1 MEHLRNLEK
10 RYGIDVRV
18 YNPIDVSSFQP
29 TEKAKLIW
37 LEAAGSVTLEFPDL
51 VGLVKKAQTHHVLT
65 ALDNTWGA
73 GLAFNAFDFSDA
85 HLSVDV
91 TVHALT
97 KYPSGGGDILM
108 GSVVTRER
116 ALHHQLFRTHAIQ
129 GISVSG
135 DDVAQVQRSLAS
147 MRIRYAAQSESAL
160 QLLAWLKQQPEFVQ
174 VLHPAD
180 SSAAGHSYWKDIC
193 VDQHS
198 AGLVSVIFKPEFDL
212 QDIRQFCD
220 ALSLFKLG
228 FSWGGPVSLVM
239 LYDLKDMR
247 ALEHT
252 HLQQGRSMSTP
263 IIIAKKTTNTQQ
275 DVVLHSKFANR
286 HGLIAGATGTGKTVT
301 LKVLAESFSRLGVP
315 VFLADAKGDVS
326 SLAQAGASNPK
337 FDERIKSLGIDSIPF
352 AASPVVFWDLFAEQ
366 GHPIRTTITEIG
378 PLLLA
383 RMLNLN
389 DTQEGVLSAVFRIAD
404 DQGMLLIDF
413 KDLKAMIGYVSE
425 HAAEFKA
432 EYGNLSPASLGAI
445 QRNLLALADQ
455 GGDQFFGEPSLNILD
470 FIQTDSNGHGYIN
483 ILAADKLMN
492 TPKLYATFLLWMLSE
507 LFEQLPEVG
516 DMDKPKL
523 VFFFDEA
530 HLLFDNASAALQEK
544 IEQVVRLIRSKGVG
558 IYFVTQNPLDLP
570 ESVLGQLGNRVQH
583 ALRAF
588 TPKDQKAV
596 KTAADTFRANPEFK
610 VEQAITELAVGEALI
625 SCLDEQGTPQVVER
639 AWVMP
644 PYSSF
649 SPISPEQ
656 RQTLIS
662 QSIVAGIYEKSLD
675 RESAFELLQNKV
687 VERQQQAVQIE
698 QEKQQTKEQ
707 EALAKQ
713 KAKEAET
720 LAKQQAREQERIAK
734 EQQKE
739 AEREAKQREK
749 LIQDT
754 VGTFAKSAARSLGG
768 STGQKIVRGL
778 LGSLFGRK

>member
-1 MEHLRNLEK
+1 
-10 RYGIDVRV
+10 
-18 YNPIDVSSFQP
+18 
-29 TEKAKLIW
+29 
-37 LEAAGSVTLEFPDL
+37 
-51 VGLVKKAQTHHVLT
+51 
-65 ALDNTWGA
+65 
-73 GLAFNAFDFSDA
+73 
-85 HLSVDV
+85 
-91 TVHALT
+91 
-97 KYPSGGGDILM
+97 
-108 GSVVTRER
+108 
-116 ALHHQLFRTHAIQ
+116 
-129 GISVSG
+129 
-135 DDVAQVQRSLAS
+135 
-147 MRIRYAAQSESAL
+147 
-160 QLLAWLKQQPEFVQ
+160 
-174 VLHPAD
+174 
-180 SSAAGHSYWKDIC
+180 
-193 VDQHS
+193 
-198 AGLVSVIFKPEFDL
+198 
-212 QDIRQFCD
+212 
-220 ALSLFKLG
+220 
-228 FSWGGPVSLVM
+228 
-239 LYDLKDMR
+239 
-247 ALEHT
+247 
-252 HLQQGRSMSTP
+252 MSTP

-625 SCLDEQGTPQVVER
+625 SCLDEQGTPQVVQR

-656 RQTLIS
+656 RQALIS
-662 QSIVAGIYEKSLD
+662 QSIVAGIYEKRLD

-698 QEKQQTKEQ
+698 QEKQQAKEQ
-707 EALAKQ
+707 ELLAKQ
-713 KAKEAET
+713 QAKEAET

-734 EQQKE
+734 EQQKG

>member
-1 MEHLRNLEK
+1 
-10 RYGIDVRV
+10 
-18 YNPIDVSSFQP
+18 
-29 TEKAKLIW
+29 
-37 LEAAGSVTLEFPDL
+37 
-51 VGLVKKAQTHHVLT
+51 
-65 ALDNTWGA
+65 
-73 GLAFNAFDFSDA
+73 
-85 HLSVDV
+85 
-91 TVHALT
+91 
-97 KYPSGGGDILM
+97 
-108 GSVVTRER
+108 
-116 ALHHQLFRTHAIQ
+116 
-129 GISVSG
+129 
-135 DDVAQVQRSLAS
+135 
-147 MRIRYAAQSESAL
+147 
-160 QLLAWLKQQPEFVQ
+160 
-174 VLHPAD
+174 
-180 SSAAGHSYWKDIC
+180 
-193 VDQHS
+193 
-198 AGLVSVIFKPEFDL
+198 
-212 QDIRQFCD
+212 
-220 ALSLFKLG
+220 
-228 FSWGGPVSLVM
+228 
-239 LYDLKDMR
+239 
-247 ALEHT
+247 
-252 HLQQGRSMSTP
+252 MSTP

-352 AASPVVFWDLFAEQ
+352 AASPVMFWDLFAEQ

-656 RQTLIS
+656 RQALIS
-662 QSIVAGIYEKSLD
+662 QSIVAGIYEKRLD
-675 RESAFELLQNKV
+675 RESAFELLPNKV

-698 QEKQQTKEQ
+698 QEKQQAKEQ
-707 EALAKQ
+707 ELLAKQ
-713 KAKEAET
+713 QAKEAEK

>member
-1 MEHLRNLEK
+1 
-10 RYGIDVRV
+10 
-18 YNPIDVSSFQP
+18 
-29 TEKAKLIW
+29 
-37 LEAAGSVTLEFPDL
+37 
-51 VGLVKKAQTHHVLT
+51 
-65 ALDNTWGA
+65 
-73 GLAFNAFDFSDA
+73 
-85 HLSVDV
+85 
-91 TVHALT
+91 
-97 KYPSGGGDILM
+97 
-108 GSVVTRER
+108 
-116 ALHHQLFRTHAIQ
+116 
-129 GISVSG
+129 
-135 DDVAQVQRSLAS
+135 
-147 MRIRYAAQSESAL
+147 
-160 QLLAWLKQQPEFVQ
+160 
-174 VLHPAD
+174 
-180 SSAAGHSYWKDIC
+180 
-193 VDQHS
+193 
-198 AGLVSVIFKPEFDL
+198 
-212 QDIRQFCD
+212 
-220 ALSLFKLG
+220 
-228 FSWGGPVSLVM
+228 
-239 LYDLKDMR
+239 
-247 ALEHT
+247 
-252 HLQQGRSMSTP
+252 MSTP

-625 SCLDEQGTPQVVER
+625 SCLDEQGTPQVVQR

-649 SPISPEQ
+649 SPISSEQ
-656 RQTLIS
+656 RQALIS
-662 QSIVAGIYEKSLD
+662 QSIVAGIYEKRLD

-698 QEKQQTKEQ
+698 QEKQQAKEQ
-707 EALAKQ
+707 ELLAKQ
-713 KAKEAET
+713 QAKEAEK

>member
-1 MEHLRNLEK
+1 
-10 RYGIDVRV
+10 
-18 YNPIDVSSFQP
+18 
-29 TEKAKLIW
+29 
-37 LEAAGSVTLEFPDL
+37 
-51 VGLVKKAQTHHVLT
+51 
-65 ALDNTWGA
+65 
-73 GLAFNAFDFSDA
+73 
-85 HLSVDV
+85 
-91 TVHALT
+91 
-97 KYPSGGGDILM
+97 
-108 GSVVTRER
+108 
-116 ALHHQLFRTHAIQ
+116 
-129 GISVSG
+129 
-135 DDVAQVQRSLAS
+135 
-147 MRIRYAAQSESAL
+147 
-160 QLLAWLKQQPEFVQ
+160 
-174 VLHPAD
+174 
-180 SSAAGHSYWKDIC
+180 
-193 VDQHS
+193 
-198 AGLVSVIFKPEFDL
+198 
-212 QDIRQFCD
+212 
-220 ALSLFKLG
+220 
-228 FSWGGPVSLVM
+228 
-239 LYDLKDMR
+239 
-247 ALEHT
+247 
-252 HLQQGRSMSTP
+252 MSTP

-625 SCLDEQGTPQVVER
+625 SCLDEQGTPQVVQR

-656 RQTLIS
+656 RQALIS

-698 QEKQQTKEQ
+698 QEKQQAKEQ
-707 EALAKQ
+707 ELLAKQ
-713 KAKEAET
+713 QAKEAET

-734 EQQKE
+734 EQQKG

>member
-1 MEHLRNLEK
+1 
-10 RYGIDVRV
+10 
-18 YNPIDVSSFQP
+18 
-29 TEKAKLIW
+29 
-37 LEAAGSVTLEFPDL
+37 
-51 VGLVKKAQTHHVLT
+51 
-65 ALDNTWGA
+65 
-73 GLAFNAFDFSDA
+73 
-85 HLSVDV
+85 
-91 TVHALT
+91 
-97 KYPSGGGDILM
+97 
-108 GSVVTRER
+108 
-116 ALHHQLFRTHAIQ
+116 
-129 GISVSG
+129 
-135 DDVAQVQRSLAS
+135 
-147 MRIRYAAQSESAL
+147 
-160 QLLAWLKQQPEFVQ
+160 
-174 VLHPAD
+174 
-180 SSAAGHSYWKDIC
+180 
-193 VDQHS
+193 
-198 AGLVSVIFKPEFDL
+198 
-212 QDIRQFCD
+212 
-220 ALSLFKLG
+220 
-228 FSWGGPVSLVM
+228 
-239 LYDLKDMR
+239 
-247 ALEHT
+247 
-252 HLQQGRSMSTP
+252 MSTP

-337 FDERIKSLGIDSIPF
+337 FDERIKSLGINSIPF

-625 SCLDEQGTPQVVER
+625 SCLDEQGTPQIVER

-656 RQTLIS
+656 HQTLIS

-698 QEKQQTKEQ
+698 QEKQQAKEQ

-713 KAKEAET
+713 QAKEAET
-720 LAKQQAREQERIAK
+720 LAKQQAREQARISK

-754 VGTFAKSAARSLGG
+754 VGTFAKSAARSLVG

>member
-1 MEHLRNLEK
+1 
-10 RYGIDVRV
+10 
-18 YNPIDVSSFQP
+18 
-29 TEKAKLIW
+29 
-37 LEAAGSVTLEFPDL
+37 
-51 VGLVKKAQTHHVLT
+51 
-65 ALDNTWGA
+65 
-73 GLAFNAFDFSDA
+73 
-85 HLSVDV
+85 
-91 TVHALT
+91 
-97 KYPSGGGDILM
+97 
-108 GSVVTRER
+108 
-116 ALHHQLFRTHAIQ
+116 
-129 GISVSG
+129 
-135 DDVAQVQRSLAS
+135 
-147 MRIRYAAQSESAL
+147 
-160 QLLAWLKQQPEFVQ
+160 
-174 VLHPAD
+174 
-180 SSAAGHSYWKDIC
+180 
-193 VDQHS
+193 
-198 AGLVSVIFKPEFDL
+198 
-212 QDIRQFCD
+212 
-220 ALSLFKLG
+220 
-228 FSWGGPVSLVM
+228 
-239 LYDLKDMR
+239 
-247 ALEHT
+247 
-252 HLQQGRSMSTP
+252 MSTP

-698 QEKQQTKEQ
+698 QEKQQAKEQ
-707 EALAKQ
+707 ELLAKQ
-713 KAKEAET
+713 QAKEAET
-720 LAKQQAREQERIAK
+720 LAKQQARDAK

>member
-1 MEHLRNLEK
+1 
-10 RYGIDVRV
+10 
-18 YNPIDVSSFQP
+18 
-29 TEKAKLIW
+29 
-37 LEAAGSVTLEFPDL
+37 
-51 VGLVKKAQTHHVLT
+51 
-65 ALDNTWGA
+65 
-73 GLAFNAFDFSDA
+73 
-85 HLSVDV
+85 
-91 TVHALT
+91 
-97 KYPSGGGDILM
+97 
-108 GSVVTRER
+108 
-116 ALHHQLFRTHAIQ
+116 
-129 GISVSG
+129 
-135 DDVAQVQRSLAS
+135 
-147 MRIRYAAQSESAL
+147 
-160 QLLAWLKQQPEFVQ
+160 
-174 VLHPAD
+174 
-180 SSAAGHSYWKDIC
+180 
-193 VDQHS
+193 
-198 AGLVSVIFKPEFDL
+198 
-212 QDIRQFCD
+212 
-220 ALSLFKLG
+220 
-228 FSWGGPVSLVM
+228 
-239 LYDLKDMR
+239 
-247 ALEHT
+247 
-252 HLQQGRSMSTP
+252 MSTP

-470 FIQTDSNGHGYIN
+470 FIQTDSNGHVYIN

-649 SPISPEQ
+649 TPISPEQ
-656 RQTLIS
+656 RQALIS
-662 QSIVAGIYEKSLD
+662 QSIVAGIYEKRLD

-698 QEKQQTKEQ
+698 QEKQQAKEQ
-707 EALAKQ
+707 ELLAKQ
-713 KAKEAET
+713 QAKEAKT

>member
-1 MEHLRNLEK
+1 
-10 RYGIDVRV
+10 
-18 YNPIDVSSFQP
+18 
-29 TEKAKLIW
+29 
-37 LEAAGSVTLEFPDL
+37 
-51 VGLVKKAQTHHVLT
+51 
-65 ALDNTWGA
+65 
-73 GLAFNAFDFSDA
+73 
-85 HLSVDV
+85 
-91 TVHALT
+91 
-97 KYPSGGGDILM
+97 
-108 GSVVTRER
+108 
-116 ALHHQLFRTHAIQ
+116 
-129 GISVSG
+129 
-135 DDVAQVQRSLAS
+135 
-147 MRIRYAAQSESAL
+147 
-160 QLLAWLKQQPEFVQ
+160 
-174 VLHPAD
+174 
-180 SSAAGHSYWKDIC
+180 
-193 VDQHS
+193 
-198 AGLVSVIFKPEFDL
+198 
-212 QDIRQFCD
+212 
-220 ALSLFKLG
+220 
-228 FSWGGPVSLVM
+228 
-239 LYDLKDMR
+239 
-247 ALEHT
+247 
-252 HLQQGRSMSTP
+252 MSTP

-656 RQTLIS
+656 RQALIS

-698 QEKQQTKEQ
+698 QEKQQAKEQ

-713 KAKEAET
+713 QAKEAET

>member
-1 MEHLRNLEK
+1 
-10 RYGIDVRV
+10 
-18 YNPIDVSSFQP
+18 
-29 TEKAKLIW
+29 
-37 LEAAGSVTLEFPDL
+37 
-51 VGLVKKAQTHHVLT
+51 
-65 ALDNTWGA
+65 
-73 GLAFNAFDFSDA
+73 
-85 HLSVDV
+85 
-91 TVHALT
+91 
-97 KYPSGGGDILM
+97 
-108 GSVVTRER
+108 
-116 ALHHQLFRTHAIQ
+116 
-129 GISVSG
+129 
-135 DDVAQVQRSLAS
+135 
-147 MRIRYAAQSESAL
+147 
-160 QLLAWLKQQPEFVQ
+160 
-174 VLHPAD
+174 
-180 SSAAGHSYWKDIC
+180 
-193 VDQHS
+193 
-198 AGLVSVIFKPEFDL
+198 
-212 QDIRQFCD
+212 
-220 ALSLFKLG
+220 
-228 FSWGGPVSLVM
+228 
-239 LYDLKDMR
+239 
-247 ALEHT
+247 
-252 HLQQGRSMSTP
+252 MSTP

-337 FDERIKSLGIDSIPF
+337 FDERIKSLGINSIPF

-656 RQTLIS
+656 RQALIS
-662 QSIVAGIYEKSLD
+662 QSIVAGIYEKRLD

-698 QEKQQTKEQ
+698 QEKQQAKEQ
-707 EALAKQ
+707 ELLAKQ
-713 KAKEAET
+713 QAKEAKT

-734 EQQKE
+734 EQQKG

>member
-1 MEHLRNLEK
+1 
-10 RYGIDVRV
+10 
-18 YNPIDVSSFQP
+18 
-29 TEKAKLIW
+29 
-37 LEAAGSVTLEFPDL
+37 
-51 VGLVKKAQTHHVLT
+51 
-65 ALDNTWGA
+65 
-73 GLAFNAFDFSDA
+73 
-85 HLSVDV
+85 
-91 TVHALT
+91 
-97 KYPSGGGDILM
+97 
-108 GSVVTRER
+108 
-116 ALHHQLFRTHAIQ
+116 
-129 GISVSG
+129 
-135 DDVAQVQRSLAS
+135 
-147 MRIRYAAQSESAL
+147 
-160 QLLAWLKQQPEFVQ
+160 
-174 VLHPAD
+174 
-180 SSAAGHSYWKDIC
+180 
-193 VDQHS
+193 
-198 AGLVSVIFKPEFDL
+198 
-212 QDIRQFCD
+212 
-220 ALSLFKLG
+220 
-228 FSWGGPVSLVM
+228 
-239 LYDLKDMR
+239 
-247 ALEHT
+247 
-252 HLQQGRSMSTP
+252 MSTP

-625 SCLDEQGTPQVVER
+625 SCLDEQGTPQVVQR

-649 SPISPEQ
+649 SPISLEQ

-662 QSIVAGIYEKSLD
+662 QSIVAGIYEKRLD

-698 QEKQQTKEQ
+698 QEKQQAKEQ

-713 KAKEAET
+713 QAKEAET

-734 EQQKE
+734 EQQKG

>member
-1 MEHLRNLEK
+1 
-10 RYGIDVRV
+10 
-18 YNPIDVSSFQP
+18 
-29 TEKAKLIW
+29 
-37 LEAAGSVTLEFPDL
+37 
-51 VGLVKKAQTHHVLT
+51 
-65 ALDNTWGA
+65 
-73 GLAFNAFDFSDA
+73 
-85 HLSVDV
+85 
-91 TVHALT
+91 
-97 KYPSGGGDILM
+97 
-108 GSVVTRER
+108 
-116 ALHHQLFRTHAIQ
+116 
-129 GISVSG
+129 
-135 DDVAQVQRSLAS
+135 
-147 MRIRYAAQSESAL
+147 
-160 QLLAWLKQQPEFVQ
+160 
-174 VLHPAD
+174 
-180 SSAAGHSYWKDIC
+180 
-193 VDQHS
+193 
-198 AGLVSVIFKPEFDL
+198 
-212 QDIRQFCD
+212 
-220 ALSLFKLG
+220 
-228 FSWGGPVSLVM
+228 
-239 LYDLKDMR
+239 
-247 ALEHT
+247 
-252 HLQQGRSMSTP
+252 MSTP

-656 RQTLIS
+656 RQALIS

-687 VERQQQAVQIE
+687 VERQQQAIQIE
-698 QEKQQTKEQ
+698 REKQQAKEQ

>member
-1 MEHLRNLEK
+1 
-10 RYGIDVRV
+10 
-18 YNPIDVSSFQP
+18 
-29 TEKAKLIW
+29 
-37 LEAAGSVTLEFPDL
+37 
-51 VGLVKKAQTHHVLT
+51 
-65 ALDNTWGA
+65 
-73 GLAFNAFDFSDA
+73 
-85 HLSVDV
+85 
-91 TVHALT
+91 
-97 KYPSGGGDILM
+97 
-108 GSVVTRER
+108 
-116 ALHHQLFRTHAIQ
+116 
-129 GISVSG
+129 
-135 DDVAQVQRSLAS
+135 
-147 MRIRYAAQSESAL
+147 
-160 QLLAWLKQQPEFVQ
+160 
-174 VLHPAD
+174 
-180 SSAAGHSYWKDIC
+180 
-193 VDQHS
+193 
-198 AGLVSVIFKPEFDL
+198 
-212 QDIRQFCD
+212 
-220 ALSLFKLG
+220 
-228 FSWGGPVSLVM
+228 
-239 LYDLKDMR
+239 
-247 ALEHT
+247 
-252 HLQQGRSMSTP
+252 MSTP

-656 RQTLIS
+656 RQALIS
-662 QSIVAGIYEKSLD
+662 QSIVAGIYEKRLD

-698 QEKQQTKEQ
+698 QEKQQAKEQ
-707 EALAKQ
+707 ELLAKQ
-713 KAKEAET
+713 QAKEAEK